1 MANDFKGL
9 MIVAAIFAISLCV
22 LYPIKWIMNLRK
34 RQDKQQD
41 TFRCP
46 RCDLKCVTAYKTLD
60 DKKQSNVRAGF
71 YCKKCN
77 IIVDDKGNEIN
88 LNG

>member
-9 MIVAAIFAISLCV
+9 MIVAAISAISLCV
-22 LYPIKWIMNLRK
+22 LYSIKWITDLRK
-34 RQDKQQD
+34 RQN

-60 DKKQSNVRAGF
+60 DKKQSNVRVGF

-88 LNG
+88 LNGT